1 MITAFLKQYYND
13 AVDIPKEILIP
24 EEIAEIELLQEW
36 LWAEKK
42 KKTKILLPK
51 RGVKKDILMMAK
63 ENAEKYLLEQEQK
76 LKDMKARS

>member
-1 MITAFLKQYYND
+1 MMMKKSDNSFLKQYYND

-51 RGVKKDILMMAK
+51 RGVKKIF
-63 ENAEKYLLEQEQK
+63 
-76 LKDMKARS
+76 

>member
-1 MITAFLKQYYND
+1 MLGRNQFLLNDEDDDEKNLITAFLKQYYND

-36 LWAEKK
+36 LWTEKK

-51 RGVKKDILMMAK
+51 RGVKKIF
-63 ENAEKYLLEQEQK
+63 
-76 LKDMKARS
+76 